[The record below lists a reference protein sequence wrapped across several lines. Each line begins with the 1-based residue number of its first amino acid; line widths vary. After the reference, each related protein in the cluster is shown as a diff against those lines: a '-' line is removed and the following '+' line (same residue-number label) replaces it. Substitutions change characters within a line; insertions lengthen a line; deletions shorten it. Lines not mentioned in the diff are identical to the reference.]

1 MKSIT
6 FNVLMKFLY
15 FLVNQQIAT
24 MKFKEL
30 ETTANVVWSPKN
42 CYPVYLATGSAAQH
56 VDSSFSSSA
65 SLELYSLNLGDP
77 SYEMEQVTSVA
88 SEHK

>member
-1 MKSIT
+1 
-6 FNVLMKFLY
+6 
-15 FLVNQQIAT
+15 

-30 ETTANVVWSPKN
+30 ETTANVVWSPQN
-42 CYPVYLATGSAAQH
+42 CHPVMLATGSAAQH

-65 SLELYSLNLGDP
+65 SLEFYSLNLGDP
-77 SYEMEQVTSVA
+77 GYEMEQKASIA